1 MLMIK
6 RADIVIIGGG
16 IIGCSIAY
24 NLAKMGGKNIV
35 LFEKN
40 SLASGATGR
49 CGAGI
54 RQQFG
59 AEMNCILARESIKI
73 FENLSQELDYDIE
86 LNQNGYL
93 VLAYTEREVNQ
104 FKKNVALEQSLDID
118 VRFITVKEAKE
129 IVPPLNTEGLL
140 AATFCPTD
148 GHANPFNTNFAYG
161 EAAQRLGVKIYTFT
175 EIKEIETE
183 NNKIV
188 AVKTEK
194 EKILTPIVVNAAG
207 GYSGTIGKMVGVD
220 LPVYSQ
226 RHQILI
232 TEPVDP
238 LFKPMLMSFSRNF
251 YCQQTP
257 HGSIIMGCG
266 NPDEPKGDDIG
277 SSWQFAR
284 EMAQKMT
291 TVVPLLKE
299 VSMVRQWAGLYNVS
313 PDAQPILGRHPQVGG
328 FYVAIG
334 FSGHGFMLAPVTSKL
349 MAELILT
356 GRTSL
361 SIEDKLDIGRFERGE
376 LILEPSVV

>member
-1 MLMIK
+1 MIE
-6 RADIVIIGGG
+6 RASVVIIGGG

-59 AEMNCILARESIKI
+59 TKVNCILARESIKI

-86 LNQNGYL
+86 LNQSGYL
-93 VLAYTEREVNQ
+93 ILAYTEKEVNQ
-104 FKKNVALEQSLDID
+104 FKKNVALQQSLDID
-118 VRFITVKEAKE
+118 VRFITVKEAKK
-129 IVPPLNTEGLL
+129 IVPPLNTDGLL

-148 GHANPFNTNFAYG
+148 GHADPFKTNFAYA
-161 EAAQRLGVKIYTFT
+161 ETAQRLGVKIYTFT
-175 EIKEIETE
+175 EVKEIETE
-183 NNKIV
+183 DNRIT
-188 AVKTEK
+188 AVNTDKG
-194 EKILTPIVVNAAG
+194 KILTPIVVNAAG
-207 GYSGTIGKMVGVD
+207 GYSGIIGKMVGVD

-257 HGSIIMGCG
+257 HGSIIMGFG
-266 NPDEPKGDDIG
+266 DPNEPKGDDIG

-291 TVVPLLKE
+291 TVMPLLKE
-299 VSMVRQWAGLYNVS
+299 VSMIRQWAGLYNVS
-313 PDAQPILGRHPQVGG
+313 PDAQPILGEHPQVRG
-328 FYVAIG
+328 FYMAIG
-334 FSGHGFMLAPVTSKL
+334 FSGHGFMLAPVASKL
-349 MAELILT
+349 IAELILEGKT
-356 GRTSL
+356 FL
-361 SIEDKLDIGRFERGE
+361 PIDKLDIGRFERGE

>member
-1 MLMIK
+1 MIK

-24 NLAKMGGKNIV
+24 NLAKKGCKNVV

-49 CGAGI
+49 SGAGI

-59 AEMNCILARESIKI
+59 TKMNCILARESIKI

-86 LNQNGYL
+86 LNQGGYL
-93 VLAYTEREVNQ
+93 ILAYTEKEVNQ
-104 FKKNVALEQSLDID
+104 FKKNVALQQSLDID
-118 VRFITVKEAKE
+118 VRFITVKEAKK
-129 IVPPLNTEGLL
+129 IVPPLNTEDIL

-148 GHANPFNTNFAYG
+148 GHADPFKTNFAYA

-175 EIKEIETE
+175 EVNEIETE
-183 NNKIV
+183 NNRIV
-188 AVKTEK
+188 AVYTDK
-194 EKILTPIVVNAAG
+194 EKILTPTVINAAG
-207 GYSGTIGKMVGVD
+207 GYSEVIGKMVGVD

-238 LFKPMLMSFSRNF
+238 LFRPMLMSFSRNF

-257 HGSIIMGCG
+257 HGSIIMGFG
-266 NPDEPKGDDIG
+266 DPNEPKGDDIG
-277 SSWQFAR
+277 TSWQFAR

-313 PDAQPILGRHPQVGG
+313 PDAQPILGEHPQVGG
-328 FYVAIG
+328 FYMAIG
-334 FSGHGFMLAPVTSKL
+334 FSGHGFMLAPVASKL
-349 MAELILT
+349 IAELILE
-356 GRTSL
+356 GKTSL
-361 SIEDKLDIGRFERGE
+361 PIDKLDIGRFERGE

>member
-1 MLMIK
+1 MMIK

-24 NLAKMGGKNIV
+24 NLAKKGCKNVV

-40 SLASGATGR
+40 SLASGSTGR
-49 CGAGI
+49 SGAGI

-59 AEMNCILARESIKI
+59 TKVNCILARESIKI

-86 LNQNGYL
+86 LNQSGYL
-93 VLAYTEREVNQ
+93 ILAYTEKEVNQ
-104 FKKNVALEQSLDID
+104 FKKNVTLQQSLDID
-118 VRFITVKEAKE
+118 VRFITAKEAKK
-129 IVPPLNTEGLL
+129 IVPPLNTEGIL
-140 AATFCPTD
+140 AASFCPTD
-148 GHANPFNTNFAYG
+148 GHADPFKTNFAYA
-161 EAAQRLGVKIYTFT
+161 EAAQRLGAKIYTFT
-175 EIKEIETE
+175 EVNEIETE

-188 AVKTEK
+188 AVNTEK
-194 EKILTPIVVNAAG
+194 GKVLTPIVVNAAG
-207 GYSGTIGKMVGVD
+207 GYSGVIGKMVGVD

-257 HGSIIMGCG
+257 HGSIIMGFG
-266 NPDEPKGDDIG
+266 DPNEPKGDDVG

-291 TVVPLLKE
+291 IVVPLLKE
-299 VSMVRQWAGLYNVS
+299 VSMIRQWAGLYNVS
-313 PDAQPILGRHPQVGG
+313 PDAQPILSEHPQVGG
-328 FYVAIG
+328 FYMAIG
-334 FSGHGFMLAPVTSKL
+334 FSGHGFMLAPVASKL
-349 MAELILT
+349 ISELILT
-356 GRTSL
+356 ERTSL

>member
-1 MLMIK
+1 MVIK
-6 RADIVIIGGG
+6 RADVVIIGGG
-16 IIGCSIAY
+16 ITGCSIAY
-24 NLAKMGGKNIV
+24 NLAKKGCKNVV

-59 AEMNCILARESIKI
+59 TKVNCILARESIKI

-86 LNQNGYL
+86 LNQSGYL
-93 VLAYTEREVNQ
+93 ILAYTEKEVNQ
-104 FKKNVALEQSLDID
+104 FKKNVALQQSLDID
-118 VRFITVKEAKE
+118 VRFITVKEAKK
-129 IVPPLNTEGLL
+129 IVPPLNTDGLL

-148 GHANPFNTNFAYG
+148 GHADPFKTNFAYA
-161 EAAQRLGVKIYTFT
+161 ETAQRLGVKIYTFT
-175 EIKEIETE
+175 EVKEIETE
-183 NNKIV
+183 DNRIT
-188 AVKTEK
+188 AVNTDKG
-194 EKILTPIVVNAAG
+194 KILTPIVVNAAG
-207 GYSGTIGKMVGVD
+207 GYSGIIGKMVGVD

-257 HGSIIMGCG
+257 HGSIIMGFG
-266 NPDEPKGDDIG
+266 DPNEPKGDDIG

-291 TVVPLLKE
+291 TVMPLLKE
-299 VSMVRQWAGLYNVS
+299 VSMIRQWAGLYNVS
-313 PDAQPILGRHPQVGG
+313 PDAQPILGEHPQVRG
-328 FYVAIG
+328 FYMAIG
-334 FSGHGFMLAPVTSKL
+334 FSGHGFMLAPVASKL
-349 MAELILT
+349 IAELILEGKT
-356 GRTSL
+356 FL
-361 SIEDKLDIGRFERGE
+361 PIDKLDIGRFERGE

>member
-1 MLMIK
+1 MMIK

-24 NLAKMGGKNIV
+24 NLAKKGCKNVV

-49 CGAGI
+49 SGAGI

-59 AEMNCILARESIKI
+59 TKMNCILARESIKI

-86 LNQNGYL
+86 LNQGGYL
-93 VLAYTEREVNQ
+93 ILAYTEKEVNQ
-104 FKKNVALEQSLDID
+104 FKKNVALQQSLDID

-129 IVPPLNTEGLL
+129 IVPPLNTEDIL

-148 GHANPFNTNFAYG
+148 GHADPFKTNFAYA

-175 EIKEIETE
+175 EVNEIETE
-183 NNKIV
+183 NNRIV
-188 AVKTEK
+188 AVYTDK
-194 EKILTPIVVNAAG
+194 EKILTPTVINAAG
-207 GYSGTIGKMVGVD
+207 GYSEVIGKMVGVD

-257 HGSIIMGCG
+257 HGSIIMGFG
-266 NPDEPKGDDIG
+266 DPNEPKGDDIG
-277 SSWQFAR
+277 TSWQFAR

-313 PDAQPILGRHPQVGG
+313 PDAQPILGEHPQVGG
-328 FYVAIG
+328 FYMAIG
-334 FSGHGFMLAPVTSKL
+334 FSGHGFMLAPVASKL
-349 MAELILT
+349 IAELILE
-356 GRTSL
+356 GKTSL
-361 SIEDKLDIGRFERGE
+361 PIDKLDIGRFERGE

>member
-1 MLMIK
+1 MMMIK
-6 RADIVIIGGG
+6 RASVVIIGGG

-24 NLAKMGGKNIV
+24 NLAKMGCKNIV

-59 AEMNCILARESIKI
+59 TEMNCILARESIKI

-86 LNQNGYL
+86 LNQGGYL
-93 VLAYTEREVNQ
+93 MLAYTEKEVNQ
-104 FKKNVALEQSLDID
+104 FKKNVALEQSLGID
-118 VRFITVKEAKE
+118 VRYITAEEAKE
-129 IVPPLNTEGLL
+129 IVPPLNTEGIL

-148 GHANPFNTNFAYG
+148 GHANPFNTNFAYA
-161 EAAQRLGVKIYTFT
+161 EAAQRLGVKIYNFT
-175 EIKEIETE
+175 EVKEI
-183 NNKIV
+183 
-188 AVKTEK
+188 KTEDNRIVSVSTDQG
-194 EKILTPIVVNAAG
+194 EVLTPIVINAAG
-207 GYSGTIGKMVGVD
+207 GYSGEIGKMAGVEI
-220 LPVYSQ
+220 PVYSQ

-257 HGSIIMGCG
+257 HGSIIMGFG
-266 NPDEPKGDDIG
+266 DPDEPKGHDIG

-291 TVVPLLKE
+291 AVVPLLKE
-299 VSMVRQWAGLYNVS
+299 VSMVRQWSGLYNMS
-313 PDAQPILGRHPQVGG
+313 PDSQPIVGEHPQVNG
-328 FYVAIG
+328 FYMAVG
-334 FSGHGFMLAPVTSKL
+334 FSGHGFMLAPVASRL
-349 MAELILT
+349 MAELILK
-356 GRTSL
+356 GRTS
-361 SIEDKLDIGRFERGE
+361 IPIDKLDIGRFERGE
-376 LILEPSVV
+376 LIIEPSVV